1 MSEQLYICPQAN
13 KCSIEEC
20 EHKHPHA
27 HEYVCGWENCDDAP
41 DKGQSTVCVLFR
53 ATSHIA
59 QVRVDFGLYWTAPAN
74 VTFRTQF
81 DIDNSLGGKTFR
93 APYPE
98 SLGRLSRLL
107 YERGIPCYVDHLA
120 GEIIFGDQTP
130 KPDLFSWTAK
140 KDRQEQ
146 NGN

>member
-1 MSEQLYICPQAN
+1 MSEQLYICPQARQ
-13 KCSIEEC
+13 CTIDEC

-27 HEYVCGWENCDDAP
+27 HEYGCAWDCDDSP
-41 DKGQSTVCVLFR
+41 QPGPTVCIPVPR
-53 ATSHIA
+53 VA

-74 VTFRTQF
+74 VIFRTQF
-81 DIDNSLGGKTFR
+81 DIDNDLGGKTFR

-130 KPDLFSWTAK
+130 LLGLFGWTAK
-140 KDRQEQ
+140 KDRTEN
-146 NGN
+146 NGSMK